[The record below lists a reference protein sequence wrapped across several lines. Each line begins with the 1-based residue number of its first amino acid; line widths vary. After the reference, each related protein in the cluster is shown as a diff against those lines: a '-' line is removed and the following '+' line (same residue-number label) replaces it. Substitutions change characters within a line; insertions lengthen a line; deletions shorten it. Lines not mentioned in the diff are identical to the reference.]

1 MFPNMN
7 LGKVKGV
14 PREPFG
20 DLTNI
25 PRAGKSLNVV
35 GLSIIVMS
43 FAVETVT
50 SILIL
55 YRLSG

>member
-25 PRAGKSLNVV
+25 PRAGKLLNAV

-50 SILIL
+50 S
-55 YRLSG
+55 